1 MFGVSRRIAVVI
13 DDDIKPLPIIL
24 MPDNKFRMAWN
35 IVTMLLLLY
44 TASFVPYRT
53 SFIEVAPNGLVV
65 WEWIVDGLFII
76 DIFINFVSAFENQD
90 KNIEVRMKVIAS
102 TYIQSWFFFDLTAVF
117 PFQLL
122 ENSDVAQLMQAEN
135 AIIQENYIHSTIVVD
150 MTNVTYEKNDPLDPF
165 QMELNRQAKQSSGA
179 GNIQKSNQNINKLIR
194 LARLPRLYRLMR
206 IVRLFKIFSLLKNNA
221 SFKRLQELINLNV
234 GVQRILVITLVVIF
248 MVHLM
253 ACIFFLVSKF
263 EDED

>member
-1 MFGVSRRIAVVI
+1 MKELSDTIAMFGVSRRIAVVI

-102 TYIQSWFFFDLTAVF
+102 TYI
-117 PFQLL
+117 
-122 ENSDVAQLMQAEN
+122 
-135 AIIQENYIHSTIVVD
+135 
-150 MTNVTYEKNDPLDPF
+150 
-165 QMELNRQAKQSSGA
+165 
-179 GNIQKSNQNINKLIR
+179 
-194 LARLPRLYRLMR
+194 
-206 IVRLFKIFSLLKNNA
+206 
-221 SFKRLQELINLNV
+221 
-234 GVQRILVITLVVIF
+234 
-248 MVHLM
+248 
-253 ACIFFLVSKF
+253 
-263 EDED
+263 